1 MKIAK
6 IAALPY
12 LSLEK
17 PMFRFLMV
25 VAFAALN
32 AVPASA
38 QGRVRVGVLECITQP
53 SIGAIVGSIRE
64 MDCVFK
70 PTSGR
75 DENYSGTQ
83 TKIGIDIGVQAR
95 AALVWAVFAPTVDRR
110 PGELQGTYAG
120 VSADASVGLGL
131 GANVLLGG
139 SSRTVVLQPL
149 SLEGQI
155 GAGVSAGVSAL
166 TLNFLP

>member
-1 MKIAK
+1 MVRVLFA
-6 IAALPY
+6 AAL
-12 LSLEK
+12 LA
-17 PMFRFLMV
+17 V
-25 VAFAALN
+25 VS
-32 AVPASA
+32 VSSASA
-38 QGRVRVGVLECITQP
+38 QGRLRVGVLECITQP
-53 SIGAIVGSIRE
+53 SIGAIIGSVRE

-75 DENYSGTQ
+75 DENYAGTQ
-83 TKIGIDIGVQAR
+83 AKIGIDIGVQAR

-120 VSADASVGLGL
+120 ISADAAIGLGL

-139 SSRTVVLQPL
+139 SSRTIVLQPL

-155 GAGVSAGVSAL
+155 GAGISAGVTSL
-166 TLNFLP
+166 SLNFIP